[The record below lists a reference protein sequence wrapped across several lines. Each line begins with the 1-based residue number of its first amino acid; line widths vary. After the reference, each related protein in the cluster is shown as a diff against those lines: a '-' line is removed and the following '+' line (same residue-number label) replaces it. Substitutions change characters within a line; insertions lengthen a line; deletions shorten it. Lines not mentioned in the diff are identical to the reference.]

1 MSELIR
7 KSAEAKYDN
16 DKSNME
22 GYLPKKEDIKKLRKR
37 INNLEKSNEKINK
50 KLDLI
55 IQRIDDLY
63 DDDDDD
69 EDFLVPF
76 DM

>member
-7 KSAEAKYDN
+7 KSAEAEYDN

-22 GYLPKKEDIKKLRKR
+22 EYLPRKEDIKKLRKR
-37 INNLEKSNEKINK
+37 INNLEKSNKKINK

-69 EDFLVPF
+69 LVPF

>member
-7 KSAEAKYDN
+7 ESAEAKYDN
-16 DKSNME
+16 DESNME

-37 INNLEKSNEKINK
+37 INKLEKSNKKINK

-69 EDFLVPF
+69 LVPF

>member
-1 MSELIR
+1 MSELIG

-16 DKSNME
+16 DESNME
-22 GYLPKKEDIKKLRKR
+22 GYLLKKEDIKKLRKR
-37 INNLEKSNEKINK
+37 INKLEKSNKKINK

-69 EDFLVPF
+69 LVPF

>member
-16 DKSNME
+16 DESNME
-22 GYLPKKEDIKKLRKR
+22 GYLLKKEDIKKLRKR
-37 INNLEKSNEKINK
+37 INKLEKSNKKINK

-69 EDFLVPF
+69 LVPF

>member
-1 MSELIR
+1 MSELTR

-37 INNLEKSNEKINK
+37 INNLEKSNEKISK

-69 EDFLVPF
+69 LVPF

>member
-7 KSAEAKYDN
+7 EPAEAKYDN

-37 INNLEKSNEKINK
+37 INNLEKSNKKISK

-69 EDFLVPF
+69 LVPF

>member
-1 MSELIR
+1 MSELVG

-16 DKSNME
+16 DESNME
-22 GYLPKKEDIKKLRKR
+22 GCLLKKEDIKKLRKR
-37 INNLEKSNEKINK
+37 INNLEKSNKKINK

-69 EDFLVPF
+69 DLVPF